1 MELRT
6 VDENNIEEYS
16 HIVDMDVAENIGRV
30 FYHGL
35 AGHAPYDDNILS
47 LLIWELKSKD
57 SNENSESELKL
68 IYSIDPSYISP
79 LMDGYGSEAADD
91 NVKRTFFE
99 STSLEQGN
107 KEALLQCGFSLE
119 QAESRDLIIT
129 ADDCAKLP
137 LAKKPAPSYVGSLG
151 ILNNTEF

>member
-35 AGHAPYDDNILS
+35 AGHDPYDDSILS

-57 SNENSESELKL
+57 SDENPESELKL

-91 NVKRTFFE
+91 
-99 STSLEQGN
+99 
-107 KEALLQCGFSLE
+107 
-119 QAESRDLIIT
+119 
-129 ADDCAKLP
+129 CAKLP
-137 LAKKPAPSYVGSLG
+137 PGKKAGSLLRG
-151 ILNNTEF
+151 ESWDPEQHRILSGPYEHTLQITICTADLTASIRRPAFSTGVICLYL